1 MDVDWYYTR
10 AASIARKIYLNP
22 GIGVG
27 ALALLCQLGLVP
39 LRRLRLGCRK
49 LRLMMVMSLALRV
62 AHGPFA
68 LRLGC
73 TLRRG
78 ELHLRLFGKRL
89 AQRTQR
95 LDLVSLGRFAS
106 PGDRR
111 LEFRRCEPAEVREL
125 SRFLLLP

>member
-1 MDVDWYYTR
+1 M
-10 AASIARKIYLNP
+10 AEL
-22 GIGVG
+22 GVG

-49 LRLMMVMSLALRV
+49 VRLMTVMSLALRV

-95 LDLVSLGRFAS
+95 LDLVSLGRFAR

-111 LEFRRCEPAEVREL
+111 LECRRCEPAELREL
-125 SRFLLLP
+125 GRFLLLP